1 MIDLD
6 RLVQWA
12 VVAFVIASIVLV
24 THLLTVQ
31 MMFDQFKIMNAEIHD
46 TAVEEASG
54 FPLPR
59 LNRPDSLSYCIN
71 MVQQMERDH

>member
-12 VVAFVIASIVLV
+12 VVAFVVASIVLI

-31 MMFDQFKIMNAEIHD
+31 MMFDQFKIMNAEGHD
-46 TAVEEASG
+46 TGV
-54 FPLPR
+54 
-59 LNRPDSLSYCIN
+59 
-71 MVQQMERDH
+71 